1 MGYQPLMDGKPAT
14 NVATEHVFQ
23 IRATFGAS
31 SALTYRSK
39 DATIAKTTTTTFTV
53 TLPTPYAEITG
64 FSYGWFAA
72 TGVAP
77 LVVKIITNNVAV
89 DGTLVLETEAANTA
103 GTPTAPASGD
113 VLYLKIGVSSDSLNN
128 IFTGSSG

>member
-1 MGYQPLMDGKPAT
+1 MAYEPLMDGKSTP
-14 NVATEHVFQ
+14 NVYQEHLFK

-31 SALTYRSK
+31 SAVTFRSK

-53 TLPTPYAEITG
+53 TLPKAYAEITHLG
-64 FSYGWFAA
+64 YAWFAA

-77 LVVKIITNNVAV
+77 LAVKIITNSVAT
-89 DGTLVLETEAANTA
+89 DGTLVLETEATNTA

-113 VLYLKIGVSSDSLNN
+113 VLYLQIGVSCDSLNN
-128 IFTGSSG
+128 QFTG

>member
-1 MGYQPLMDGKPAT
+1 MDGKTAT
-14 NVATEHVFQ
+14 NVYGEHHFK
-23 IRATFGAS
+23 IRATFGATS
-31 SALTYRSK
+31 TVTYRSK

-53 TLPTPYAEITG
+53 TLPKPYAEITD

-77 LVVKIITNNVAV
+77 LAVKIITNNVAT
-89 DGTLVLETEAANTA
+89 DGTLVLETEDTNSA

-113 VLYLKIGVSSDSLNN
+113 VLYLTIGVSCDTQNDK
-128 IFTGSSG
+128 FTG

>member
-1 MGYQPLMDGKPAT
+1 MAEPVLDGVAKS
-14 NVATEHVFQ
+14 NVYDEHVFL
-23 IRATFGAS
+23 IRTTFGAS
-31 SALTYRSK
+31 SAVTFRSK

-53 TLPTPYAEITG
+53 TLPKAYAEITR
-64 FSYGWFAA
+64 FAYGWFAA

-77 LVVKIITNNVAV
+77 LIVKIITNNVAV

-113 VLYLKIGVSSDSLNN
+113 VLFLTLGASVNVLNDR
-128 IFTGSSG
+128 FVG

>member
-1 MGYQPLMDGKPAT
+1 MAYEPLMDGKTAT
-14 NVATEHVFQ
+14 NVYTEHSFK

-31 SALTYRSK
+31 SALTFRSK
-39 DATIAKTTTTTFTV
+39 DAQIAKTTTTTFTV
-53 TLPTPYAEITG
+53 TLPKVYNEVID

-77 LVVKIITNNVAV
+77 LICKVITNNVATTGV
-89 DGTLVLETEAANTA
+89 LVIETEAANTA

-113 VLYLKIGVSSDSLNN
+113 VLYLTVGVSCDTLNGK
-128 IFTGSSG
+128 FTG